1 VSIEVLANN
10 VQAILQHSNTTRDMF
25 RDLEVKVTSLTSDN
39 TMLKQ
44 QIAQL
49 ETQIQAIQVKV
60 YTGGSTNAT

>member
-1 VSIEVLANN
+1 MSIEVLTNN
-10 VQAILQHSNTTRDMF
+10 VSAILQHSNVTRDMF

-49 ETQIQAIQVKV
+49 ETQIQSMQVRL